1 MVAGVSITLCN
12 SGNGGLGV
20 HDGGMEGRE
29 R

>member
-20 HDGGMEGRE
+20 HGGGMEVRK